1 MALHFFIFTRHL
13 GARCYQILF
22 MKNVG
27 ELDIRAIIKCIDA
40 YLDRTGKVECTPPE
54 ANAELAK
61 AGILPD
67 SETRKGLPLRRF
79 LRGGLIPHAYKK
91 GVYWYIPKSK

>member
-1 MALHFFIFTRHL
+1 
-13 GARCYQILF
+13 
-22 MKNVG
+22 MKNIDGV
-27 ELDIRAIIKCIDA
+27 DIRVIIKCIDA

-67 SETRKGLPLRRF
+67 YEPRKGLPLRRL
-79 LRGGLIPHAYKK
+79 LRDRLIPHAYKK
-91 GVYWYIPKSK
+91 GAYWYIPKSK